1 MAKVTVAELTKVVDL
16 LAARV
21 ASLEATVAKTVVVRP
36 TAVFAPS
43 ESSQLRDRARALARE
58 GVTTRVIGDTIQKY
72 VDRTWVDA

>member
-1 MAKVTVAELTKVVDL
+1 MAKVTVTELTKVIDL

-43 ESSQLRDRARALARE
+43 ESSRLRDRARELARQ
-58 GVTTRVIGDTIQKY
+58 GVTTRVIGNTVQKY